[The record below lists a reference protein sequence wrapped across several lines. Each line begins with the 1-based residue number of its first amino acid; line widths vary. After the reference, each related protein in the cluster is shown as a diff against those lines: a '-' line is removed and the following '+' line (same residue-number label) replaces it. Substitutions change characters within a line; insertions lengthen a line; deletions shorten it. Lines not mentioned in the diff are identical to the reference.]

1 VRERKYLLLI
11 VLGTFFLVMFNLPE
25 SVSQSLRGGF
35 REGIASYQG
44 AIMRALAKVH
54 RPSTARV
61 KPPADLSGDNERLR
75 LEIAALRSETTLL
88 ERVARENKEL
98 RNLLGFRQRVTDK
111 TVACQVIA
119 RDDGYGWWQTIRL
132 DKGRD
137 DGVSENQPVIT
148 PEGLVGKTI
157 DVSGQTCDVL
167 LISDRNFKVAVR
179 FDQEGS
185 YGILHGGGVS
195 LRGVHSLGVICA
207 PVPFQVEYL
216 RKDMTIKPGERV
228 VTSGL
233 GGVFPEGLV
242 VGQVGLVAPDE
253 TGLYQVA
260 TVVPAADLA
269 RLRQVLVVMGK
280 K

>member
-1 VRERKYLLLI
+1 MRDRKYLLLI
-11 VLGTFFLVMFNLPE
+11 VLGTFFLVMLNLPE
-25 SVSQSLRGGF
+25 SVSHGLRGGF

-54 RPSTARV
+54 RPSSARGRL
-61 KPPADLSGDNERLR
+61 ADDRSGADERLR
-75 LEIAALRSETTLL
+75 LENASLRAETTRLA
-88 ERVARENKEL
+88 RIARENEEL
-98 RNLLGFRQRVTDK
+98 RTLLGFRQRVSFK

-119 RDDGYGWWQTIRL
+119 RDDGYGWWQTLRL

-137 DGVSENQPVIT
+137 EGVRENQAVIT

-179 FDQEGS
+179 FEQEGS
-185 YGILHGGGVS
+185 FGILHGGGVS
-195 LRGVHSLGVICA
+195 VRGVHSLGVICA
-207 PVPFQVEYL
+207 PVPFEVEYV
-216 RKDMTIKPGERV
+216 RKDMTIKPGEKV

-233 GGVFPEGLV
+233 GGVFPAGLV
-242 VGQVGLVAPDE
+242 VGQVGSAAPDE

-260 TVVPAADLA
+260 TVIPTADLA
-269 RLRQVLVVMGK
+269 RLRQVLVVTGVK
-280 K
+280 